1 MTRNSGVI
9 SQKEADMRKYL
20 LFIGIVFFLI
30 TSMTMVPMVEGADFS
45 GKTIKWIIPFNVGG
59 GSDVWARLYSPF
71 LQKYLP
77 GNPIIVVKNMPGGG
91 SIIGGNYFHT
101 RVRPNG
107 LTVFGSSGSTSFPY
121 LLENPKVKY
130 DFSKYQIIFATPV
143 GGVCY
148 INPDLGVKSVK
159 DLKDLK
165 KPLQYASQG
174 ATSLDIIPL
183 LAFEMMG
190 LNVKAVF
197 GYKGRGSG
205 RVAFEQGEVN
215 IDYQTTPAYIKNV
228 RPLIQQG
235 KAVPLMSWGVL
246 DANGNIVRDPVAPDV
261 PSMPEAYK
269 MLFGKK
275 PSGPAFNAW
284 KTFFIAGFGV
294 QKAVWLP
301 EKTSKDIVETYRK
314 AAAKVIA
321 DPEFQKVVDKS
332 LGGYK
337 QLAGQNARQAFDQVL
352 NVSAQDKKWL
362 INWIE
367 TKYDVKVK

>member
-1 MTRNSGVI
+1 
-9 SQKEADMRKYL
+9 MRKYL
-20 LFIGIVFFLI
+20 LSVGIVFFLVI
-30 TSMTMVPMVEGADFS
+30 SMTMVPMVQGADFS

-77 GNPIIVVKNMPGGG
+77 GNPIVVVKNMPGGG

-101 RVRPNG
+101 RVKPNG

-130 DFSKYQIIFATPV
+130 DFSKYQIVFATPV

-159 DLKDLK
+159 DLKGFK
-165 KPLQYASQG
+165 KPMQYASQG

-183 LAFEMMG
+183 LAFEMLG
-190 LNVKAVF
+190 LDVKAVF
-197 GYKGRGSG
+197 GYKGRGPG

-228 RPLIQQG
+228 RPLIKQG
-235 KAVPLMSWGVL
+235 KAIPLMSWGAL
-246 DANGNIVRDPVAPDV
+246 DANGNIVRDPVEPDL
-261 PSMPEAYK
+261 PSMPEAYE
-269 MLFGKK
+269 MIHGKK
-275 PSGPAFNAW
+275 PSGPSFNAW
-284 KTFFIAGFGV
+284 KAFFIAGFGM
-294 QKAVWLP
+294 QKAMWLP
-301 EKTSKDIVETYRK
+301 EKTSKDIVATYRD

-321 DPEFQKVVDKS
+321 DPEFQEVVKKS
-332 LGGYK
+332 LGGYM
-337 QLAGQNARQAFDQVL
+337 QLAGKDAELGFDQVL
-352 NVSAQDKKWL
+352 SVPKKDRDWL

-367 TKYDVKVK
+367 TKYDVKIR

>member
-1 MTRNSGVI
+1 
-9 SQKEADMRKYL
+9 MRKYL
-20 LFIGIVFFLI
+20 LFLGIVFILVS
-30 TSMTMVPMVEGADFS
+30 SMAMVPLSQAADFS
-45 GKTIKWIIPFNVGG
+45 NKTIKWIIPFNVGG

-91 SIIGGNYFHT
+91 SIIGGNYFHI
-101 RVRPNG
+101 RVKPNG

-130 DFSKYQIIFATPV
+130 DFSKYQIVFATPV

-159 DLKDLK
+159 DLKNFK
-165 KPLQYASQG
+165 KPLFYASQG

-183 LAFEMMG
+183 LAFDMLG
-190 LNVKAVF
+190 LNVKAIF

-235 KAVPLMSWGVL
+235 KAIPLMSWGSL
-246 DANGNIVRDPVAPDV
+246 DANGNIVRDPVEPDI
-261 PSMPEAYK
+261 PSMPEAYEI
-269 MLFGKK
+269 LYGKK
-275 PSGPAFNAW
+275 PYGPAFNAW
-284 KTFFIAGFGV
+284 KAFFVAGFGV
-294 QKAVWLP
+294 QKAMWLP
-301 EKTSKDIVETYRK
+301 EKTSQDIVATYRD

-321 DPEFQKVVDKS
+321 DPEFQEIVKKS
-332 LGGYK
+332 LGGYT
-337 QLAGQNARQAFDQVL
+337 QLVGKDAEAAFTQVL
-352 NVSAQDKKWL
+352 NVPKDDKAWL

-367 TKYDVKVK
+367 TKYDIKVK